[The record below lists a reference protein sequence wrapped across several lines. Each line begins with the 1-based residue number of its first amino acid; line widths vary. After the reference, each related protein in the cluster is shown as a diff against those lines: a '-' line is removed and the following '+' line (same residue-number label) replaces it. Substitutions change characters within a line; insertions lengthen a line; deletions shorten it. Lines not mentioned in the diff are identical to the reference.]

1 MTTAST
7 TSSKPCPPAPSGLTL
22 LAALL
27 PAEALDTLIAPLI
40 GQALTLAELEHT
52 AQRIAE
58 HYRQNGWFARVYLPQ
73 QDVTEGRIRIQVL
86 EGRFGGSSV
95 QQTGSRA
102 NAAYVQS
109 LITARLASGAPLSSA
124 DLERG
129 LLLANDLP
137 GIAATGVL
145 QAGANTSETALAI
158 QVRDTAFIT
167 GDAGLNNYGIPST
180 GRLQASGGLA
190 VNNWSGQGDQ
200 LSLRLLAAQDIR
212 SAVARYSLPLG
223 YNGLRLAAHASTLG
237 YKLGGSYSAL
247 HAEGKAHTAGLR
259 LHYPLIRQARHNL
272 NLSSSYEHRRY
283 DDDILSQALRRHR
296 IHSLSVG
303 LNGDW
308 RDDLGGGGIT
318 WGSLSLTSGQLK
330 LSGVASD
337 AAQDAATARSSGH
350 YSKLG
355 WSLTRLQSL
364 PALGTS
370 WQLQASLSGQ
380 WASTNLASSERMTLG
395 GSNQVRA
402 YPVNEASGDQGLLL
416 QLELQKHL
424 GRGWRVSVF
433 YDAGHIRQHKKPW
446 VNWNPG
452 GQPNG
457 YTLQGAGLG
466 VGWRNKHWL
475 MQASVAT
482 PIGRNPGAI
491 NGRNNDGSRDNSV
504 RGWVSLTRLF

>member
-1 MTTAST
+1 AIEGAT
-7 TSSKPCPPAPSGLTL
+7 
-22 LAALL
+22 LL

-109 LITARLASGAPLSSA
+109 LITARLSSGAPLSSA

-200 LSLRLLAAQDIR
+200 FSLRLLAAQDIR

-223 YNGLRLAAHASTLG
+223 YNGLRLTAHASTLD
-237 YKLGGSYSAL
+237 YTLGGSYRAL
-247 HAEGKAHTAGLR
+247 QAEGKAHTAGLR
-259 LHYPLIRQARHNL
+259 LHYPLVRQARHNL
-272 NLSSSYEHRRY
+272 NLSASYEHRRY

-318 WGSLSLTSGQLK
+318 WGSLSLTSGQRCRPRCGHRPQQRPLQQAGLEPDPPAKPARAGHK
-330 LSGVASD
+330 L
-337 AAQDAATARSSGH
+337 ATASQPIRSMGEHQPSQQRAHDPGRLQP
-350 YSKLG
+350 S
-355 WSLTRLQSL
+355 TRL
-364 PALGTS
+364 P
-370 WQLQASLSGQ
+370 
-380 WASTNLASSERMTLG
+380 
-395 GSNQVRA
+395 
-402 YPVNEASGDQGLLL
+402 
-416 QLELQKHL
+416 
-424 GRGWRVSVF
+424 
-433 YDAGHIRQHKKPW
+433 RQRS
-446 VNWNPG
+446 
-452 GQPNG
+452 Q
-457 YTLQGAGLG
+457 
-466 VGWRNKHWL
+466 R
-475 MQASVAT
+475 
-482 PIGRNPGAI
+482 RPGAAAPA
-491 NGRNNDGSRDNSV
+491 
-504 RGWVSLTRLF
+504 